1 MFYILAY
8 IAGIIT
14 LPVLVFIF
22 DRKKQVFLVRAKH
35 KNGGPNERRFTDRD
49 HAEEWLNGLLSHG
62 DYMDVELS
70 VVIETPATVQREND
84 KAQTRST

>member
-1 MFYILAY
+1 MFYLLAY

-35 KNGGPNERRFTDRD
+35 KNGVQNERRFTDHD
-49 HAEEWLNGLLSHG
+49 HAKEWLNRLLSNG
-62 DYMDVELS
+62 NFMDIELS
-70 VVIETPATVQREND
+70 VVIEMPATTQRGEHP
-84 KAQTRST
+84 